1 MNIFNENQ
9 LIDIESN
16 RTYRDGAIMTMKCI
30 VNLLNESITDISEE
44 KNIDTM
50 LGYCIAVNDFLDTM
64 HDMITA
70 DKFDDE
76 TIKTIRNSIMHKK
89 RRFMNE

>member
-1 MNIFNENQ
+1 MSIFNENQ
-9 LIDIESN
+9 LNDLTSN
-16 RTYRDGAIMTMKCI
+16 RTYRDGSIMTMKCI
-30 VNLLNESITDISEE
+30 IKLLNESIDDISEE

-50 LGYCIAVNDFLDTM
+50 LGYCIAVNDFLDTI

-76 TIKTIRNSIMHKK
+76 TINVIRDSIMHKK
-89 RRFMNE
+89 RRFMSE